1 MHQNII
7 NTPIKG
13 SLAYQ
18 PIQSDINNTDLTCI
32 KQTEIIQTNS
42 KGVDFMKTDSAAALA
57 RKKQTLIA
65 WTKILLNE
73 GEIER
78 SKYNRM
84 VTLIEKLTA

>member
-1 MHQNII
+1 
-7 NTPIKG
+7 
-13 SLAYQ
+13 
-18 PIQSDINNTDLTCI
+18 
-32 KQTEIIQTNS
+32 
-42 KGVDFMKTDSAAALA
+42 MKTDSAAALA

-84 VTLIEKLTA
+84 VALIEKLTA